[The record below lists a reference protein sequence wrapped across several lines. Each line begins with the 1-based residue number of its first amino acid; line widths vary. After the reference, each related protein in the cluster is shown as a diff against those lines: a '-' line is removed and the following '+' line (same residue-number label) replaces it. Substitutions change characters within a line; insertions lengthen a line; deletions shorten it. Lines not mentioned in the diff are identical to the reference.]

1 MARGHTSEANGVHKS
16 PSRQPIAAEH
26 LARYDE
32 GDVRMGL
39 FQLACTEPQD
49 YRDFAL
55 PVPSRSEQLRS
66 DKADMSVTGP
76 QVRRRTAV
84 AVSRYHHGCRLGL
97 S

>member
-1 MARGHTSEANGVHKS
+1 MARGRTSEANGVHKS
-16 PSRQPIAAEH
+16 PRPVAAEH

-39 FQLACTEPQD
+39 FQLCTEPQD

-84 AVSRYHHGCRLGL
+84 AVSRYHHGYRLGL